1 MLAVPRRCRTS
12 NRSSPNRN
20 RNNKNHNY
28 IIETSK
34 NLKNWKLLRA
44 FIGTGEKLSIGKIKI
59 NEINKYYRLKILV
72 P

>member
-1 MLAVPRRCRTS
+1 MVIS
-12 NRSSPNRN
+12 RN
-20 RNNKNHNY
+20 PFKIEFNSNKNHNY